1 MLRADVLRK
10 LNEWNDGNI
19 IELKTSGVEHVYR
32 VLRKLPSTTAETE
45 DILDKLYRQMQ
56 DRERQDLL
64 RTQAVVNLAT
74 ESSCLSFRIGEY
86 FGDNN
91 TSLVQKGCGHCTW
104 CETKKRV
111 AMPTRQP
118 VPTSNA
124 QIEEILDA
132 TDVRDDPRF
141 LARVAFGITSPR
153 VSKLK
158 LSSHRVFGSL
168 NTHDFLGLVRLFTKV
183 CDNAPKE
190 LSSSQGASSQGKK
203 TPSATKNLGA
213 TRARSSSRGGASSTS
228 YRGASTSYR
237 GRGSGRGG
245 RGASRYRPYSRQ
257 E

>member
-45 DILDKLYRQMQ
+45 DILDKLYRQIQ

-86 FGDNN
+86 FGDKN
-91 TSLVQKGCGHCTW
+91 TSLAQRGCGHCTW

-118 VPTSNA
+118 VQTSNA

-141 LARVAFGITSPR
+141 WP
-153 VSKLK
+153 
-158 LSSHRVFGSL
+158 
-168 NTHDFLGLVRLFTKV
+168 
-183 CDNAPKE
+183 
-190 LSSSQGASSQGKK
+190 AS
-203 TPSATKNLGA
+203 PSA
-213 TRARSSSRGGASSTS
+213 
-228 YRGASTSYR
+228 
-237 GRGSGRGG
+237 
-245 RGASRYRPYSRQ
+245 
-257 E
+257 